1 MEKLSSRKNAYI
13 AHMRALAADRQYRL
27 EQQQYLCDGIKTL
40 KEALQFG
47 AQVKSLL
54 WKGEAQQVE
63 GLCCKEQY
71 IAPAEL
77 FDYACP
83 LKNSPGPLFAV
94 QMPLRE
100 ESGRLEKVIVLE
112 NLQDPGNV
120 GTVIRTANAFG
131 MDAVVLV
138 GNCADLYNPK
148 TVRASMGAIFRQRVV
163 QTDMQGLEELLK
175 ANSLRLCG
183 AALSDSAKE
192 IGSTELKSTAVAIGS
207 EGQGLSREFL
217 SRCDGQ
223 LIIPMEE
230 HSESLNAAVAAA
242 IVMWEMRGK

>member
-13 AHMRALAADRQYRL
+13 AHMRALASDRQYRCS
-27 EQQQYLCDGIKTL
+27 ERQYLCDGIKTL

-47 AQVKSLL
+47 AKVKSVL
-54 WKGEAQQVE
+54 WKGECQPVE
-63 GLCCKEQY
+63 GLECREQY

-94 QMPLRE
+94 QMPQRE
-100 ESGRLEKVIVLE
+100 AGGKLEKVIVLE

-148 TVRASMGAIFRQRVV
+148 TVRASMGDIFRQQVL
-163 QTDMQGLEELLK
+163 QTDMEGLEALLRE
-175 ANSLRLCG
+175 NSLRLCG
-183 AALSDSAKE
+183 AALSDSARE
-192 IGSTELKSTAVAIGS
+192 IGSTELKGTAVAIGS

-230 HSESLNAAVAAA
+230 NSESLNAAVAAA
-242 IVMWEMRGK
+242 IVMWEMRGE